1 MKRFIAS
8 ASLFAAAVVLGLSN
22 AAAPIKVTFWH
33 YVGGEKSSAVIQ
45 AIAKDFNNS
54 QNRYTVDVVEPG
66 DFKDV
71 QVKLQAAA
79 AAKGDLPSLVQVDNG
94 YFTRL
99 ALGNQLYDATDFV
112 KDLPKATVDDFQG
125 TIWDYGQV
133 GGKRLGFPWAASTLI
148 TVYNA
153 DAFRQKGLAAPRTW
167 DDFVRAAKTL
177 TSRTSKGTIFF
188 VDGWIFGS
196 MVSSRG
202 GNILDAN
209 NKPDLDSSIAIATL
223 QMMYDLTR
231 GGQAVVRNFSEANF
245 AVVDWVRTKAFMVT
259 VPTSAFPYVKELLPF
274 NMGAVPMP
282 GRTIAGESQLVIPRG
297 NSQAEISGALEFWQY
312 LTRTGNVVR
321 FSKESYY
328 LPLRKSAIKPLG
340 DFMND
345 PVMKAGMEALEKA
358 YNPPHLLEYQQ
369 WRTIIETQIERSL
382 KGGVDPK
389 AALLEAQRLANQVK

>member
-1 MKRFIAS
+1 MKWFIAP
-8 ASLFAAAVVLGLSN
+8 ASIVAAAAVLGLSN
-22 AAAPIKVTFWH
+22 AAAPTKVTFWH
-33 YVGGEKSSAVIQ
+33 YVGGDKSLAAVK
-45 AIAKDFNNS
+45 AMARDYNNS
-54 QNRYTVDVVEPG
+54 QNRFVVDVIEPG
-66 DFKDV
+66 DFKDI
-71 QVKLQAAA
+71 QIKLQAAS
-79 AAKGDLPSLVQVDNG
+79 AAKGDLPSLVQIDNA

-99 ALGNQLYDATDFV
+99 ALGNQLYDASDFV
-112 KDLPKATVDDFQG
+112 QDLPKATVDDFND

-133 GGKRLGFPWAASTLI
+133 GGKRFGFPWAASTLVN
-148 TVYNA
+148 VYNA
-153 DAFRQKGLAAPRTW
+153 DAFRQKGLAAPRSW
-167 DDFVRAAKTL
+167 EDYVKAAKTL

-209 NKPDLDSSIAIATL
+209 NKPDLDSSTAIATL

-259 VPTSAFPYVKELLPF
+259 VPTSAFPYVKEVLPF

-282 GRTIAGESQLVIPRG
+282 GRTIAGESQLVIPRNNG
-297 NSQAEISGALEFWQY
+297 AAEISGALEFWQY
-312 LTRTGNVVR
+312 LTRTDNMVR

-369 WRTIIETQIERSL
+369 WRTILEGQIERSL

-389 AALLEAQRLANQVK
+389 TALLEAQRLANQVK